1 MKVLYIVTSFPR
13 DEKDVIT
20 PWMIET
26 IERLRARGVE
36 VVVYSCSCRGTV
48 DHELGGIP
56 VRRFRYFFKSL
67 ELLSHDNSIPE
78 QIRQNKLYLLLVAP
92 YIVFGVL
99 GLKRLLQRESF
110 DVIHVHWPFPLGIFG
125 YFAGRWSHA
134 PVLSQFY
141 GVELRWVRSKMPV
154 FIPFLRW
161 IIKHSDLVVAIS
173 SHTRKEI
180 EIIAPGSRVEIVPFG
195 SPVPPMVESE
205 REAQDPARARRV
217 LFVGRLVERKGVEYL
232 VRAMKEISCPWP
244 VELDIVGTGPLEEN
258 LKALAEQSG
267 LSGRVH
273 LRGKVSTEELKRYY
287 SACDCFVLPA
297 IVDSKGDTEG
307 LGVVLI
313 EALSYRRPV
322 IASDLGGIVDIVQ
335 HEKTGLLVPEKDS
348 LSLAAAIM
356 RVLTDKAL
364 AGHLAEDGYKFVQSY
379 FDWERITD
387 RWVFLYRELTGKK

>member
-26 IERLRARGVE
+26 IERLRARGIE

-205 REAQDPARARRV
+205 REAQDPARTRRV

>member
-36 VVVYSCSCRGTV
+36 VVVYSCSCRGTA

-205 REAQDPARARRV
+205 REAQDPARTRRV